1 MHPWRLPPVADVHF
15 DEDFIWRSEVY
26 EMLFGDDDRFW
37 DYSEALPCEIEPDEQ
52 FPPSDYAPNGDS
64 ILDDLDEGEFELDI
78 NGNRVSKINIDGAG
92 NKVKSPAVAPGE
104 ERSLPNDSLLDDFTK
119 PHEKTKFPNDKTLN
133 DFSKKATPQRNV
145 NRALVKSILKSGAT
159 ISYQNENPKRFGS
172 DSFDLWEVYSKSKSL
187 LDLLG
192 VKNA

>member
-1 MHPWRLPPVADVHF
+1 MEFGSCRFPISADVHF

-78 NGNRVSKINIDGAG
+78 NGNRVSKINIDEDG
-92 NKVKSPAVAPGE
+92 NVVKSPAVAPGE
-104 ERSLPNDSLLDDFTK
+104 EKSLPNDSLLDDFTK
-119 PHEKTKFPNDKTLN
+119 PHSKRKFPSDKKLT
-133 DFSKKATPQRNV
+133 DFSKKATPKRTAS
-145 NRALVKSILKSGAT
+145 RALVKSILESGAT
-159 ISYQNENPKRFGS
+159 ITFQNDNPKRYGS
-172 DSFDLWEVYSKSKSL
+172 DSF
-187 LDLLG
+187 
-192 VKNA
+192 